1 MCTYIYIYCIYET
14 VCYHGTHT
22 LGNLKY
28 CTLRNYQGGICLS
41 QSIAT
46 SLINQKHAWSIPLHK
61 INPHETGCMDN
72 FFCQSFVGLD
82 WSFEVFLSCQVV
94 TDLDCLHGYSQRF
107 WTVQFRK
114 VLGLIFVGWCR
125 GVNSLQ
131 GVANFR
137 CHIRNCINS
146 EDCIGQKL
154 LKPTEHDDV
163 LWQQWT
169 RHKLHWGKGWKRIKA
184 SYKRWVSHLD
194 TISIQERNSC
204 HTHRCSLPTVRHT
217 VRREHLCLL
226 KL

>member
-1 MCTYIYIYCIYET
+1 MPRFGDICLLSSQSPCKEGMVLSGTCHCNLSLVWIAKQQNKLCAHIYIYCIYET

-114 VLGLIFVGWCR
+114 VLGLIFVG
-125 GVNSLQ
+125 
-131 GVANFR
+131 
-137 CHIRNCINS
+137 
-146 EDCIGQKL
+146 
-154 LKPTEHDDV
+154 
-163 LWQQWT
+163 
-169 RHKLHWGKGWKRIKA
+169 
-184 SYKRWVSHLD
+184 
-194 TISIQERNSC
+194 
-204 HTHRCSLPTVRHT
+204 
-217 VRREHLCLL
+217 
-226 KL
+226 